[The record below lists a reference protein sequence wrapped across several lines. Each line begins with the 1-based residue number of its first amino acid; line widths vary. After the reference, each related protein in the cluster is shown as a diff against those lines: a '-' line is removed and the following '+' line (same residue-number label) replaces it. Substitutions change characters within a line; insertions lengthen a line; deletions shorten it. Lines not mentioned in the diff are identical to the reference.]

1 MTDPMT
7 SPSSSPDL
15 SGLSRRA
22 LLGVGGL
29 GGIAAVGALGTASPA
44 AAAESPG
51 RSASKGHRDWTGT
64 SLVLLGTAGG
74 PLLNTTGHR
83 GISTAV
89 VHDNRVYI
97 VDLGH
102 GSLEQIDAAGLAGEG
117 ASALVN
123 VRSVLFTHLHSD
135 HVTEWPAMYMVS
147 PSNTNSGRLP
157 QPIQVFGPGDRGTLP
172 PVSPPN
178 RSAPTPVNPSEP
190 TPGIVRMTTYLR
202 SAFASD
208 LNDRIRDSNLVDPD
222 SVFAVHDIDISAYW
236 HVDPQ
241 GIPPVLPVGTRIPV
255 WVDGD
260 VTITAT
266 LVNHHPT
273 APAFGF
279 RFDTP
284 QGSIVMSGDTAPSE
298 NLIDLAQGADY
309 LVHEVIDPAWVD
321 DLVAGLPPASQG
333 PVRAHLLN
341 AHTTIDQVGQVAEAA
356 HAKTLVLTHLGPA
369 DLSPSRLGPIRRAF
383 SGEVILGRDLLQLRL
398 DKHGRH

>member
-1 MTDPMT
+1 MSDPLT
-7 SPSSSPDL
+7 SQPLLPDL
-15 SGLSRRA
+15 CGLSRRT
-22 LLGVGGL
+22 LLGVGAL
-29 GGIAAVGALGTASPA
+29 GGIAAVGALGAAAPA
-44 AAAESPG
+44 AADESPV
-51 RSASKGHRDWTGT
+51 RSASKAHRDWTGT

-74 PLLNTTGHR
+74 PLLNTAGHR

-89 VHDNRVYI
+89 VYNNRVYI
-97 VDLGH
+97 IDLGH

-117 ASALVN
+117 ANALSN
-123 VRSVLFTHLHSD
+123 VRAVLFTHLHSD
-135 HVTEWPAMYMVS
+135 HITEWPAMYMVS
-147 PSNTNSGRLP
+147 PSNTISGRLP

-172 PVSPPN
+172 RVSPPT
-178 RSAPTPVNPSEP
+178 RPAPPVVNPSDP
-190 TPGIVRMTTYLR
+190 TPGIVGTTKYLH

-208 LNDRIRDSNLVDPD
+208 FNDRIRDSNLADPD
-222 SVFAVHDIDISAYW
+222 SLFSIHDIDISAYW
-236 HVDPQ
+236 KVDPQ
-241 GIPPVLPVGTRIPV
+241 GIPPVLPAGTRIPV

-284 QGSIVMSGDTAPSE
+284 QGSIVISGDTAPSE

-321 DLVAGLPPASQG
+321 DLVSTLPPASQG
-333 PVRAHLLN
+333 PVRAHLLG
-341 AHTTIDQVGQVAEAA
+341 AHTSIDQLGEVAEQA
-356 HAKTLVLTHLGPA
+356 HAKTLVLTHLAPA

-383 SGEVILGRDLLQLRL
+383 SGKLILGRDLLDLRL